1 MISLI
6 AAMGNNRV
14 IGMNNDMP
22 WHLPKDLAHFKKVTS
37 GHTVIMGRKTYES
50 IGRPLP
56 NRKNIILT
64 RQQSL
69 NVPEKVQLIR
79 DLNVVKEW
87 NEQNPR
93 EEYFILGGGELYK
106 QSIDFADR
114 LYITKIDET
123 FEGDTVFPL
132 IDETKWEIVSEKIGE
147 RDENN
152 PYHFKFLM
160 YERKKNET

>member
-1 MISLI
+1 MK
-6 AAMGNNRV
+6 NNIV
-14 IGMNNDMP
+14 IGINNDMQ
-22 WHLPKDLAHFKKVTS
+22 WHLQKDLAHFKKVTS

-79 DLNVVKEW
+79 DLNVVKEG

-93 EEYFILGGGELYK
+93 EEYIMIGGGELYR
-106 QSIDFADR
+106 QSIDFADG
-114 LYITKIDET
+114 LYITKYHET
-123 FEGDTVFPL
+123 FE
-132 IDETKWEIVSEKIGE
+132 S
-147 RDENN
+147 
-152 PYHFKFLM
+152 
-160 YERKKNET
+160 